1 MLFLGI
7 ISNHN
12 SIKEKQEASE
22 VEKKKKDSI
31 PFEMILLIL
40 CSSKYQFIQQ

>member
-1 MLFLGI
+1 MLFLRI

-22 VEKKKKDSI
+22 ERKKKKKI
-31 PFEMILLIL
+31 PFEMIPLIL

>member
-1 MLFLGI
+1 MLFLRI
-7 ISNHN
+7 ISNL
-12 SIKEKQEASE
+12 SSTKEKQEASE
-22 VEKKKKDSI
+22 VEKKKIFI